1 MSSSADA
8 QARFE
13 IADDIGV
20 ITLNRP
26 RQLNAMTPEMVAEIV
41 TALDQAESRAVR
53 ALLVQAEG
61 RGFCAGRDLQGSRP
75 GEEDGGEVLDT
86 LFHPMV
92 RRVAALT
99 MPTVAAVQGA
109 CLGTGLGLALACDI
123 ILAAQDAKIGSP
135 FGKIGAVLDS
145 GGHKAFL
152 DRLGSAVAFDLI
164 YTGRFLSGTE
174 AAERGLVSRAV
185 PAQELSEVAHST
197 VATLAQGPT
206 LAFAE
211 SKRILRV
218 LSEESVS
225 LGRTLDLEAQ
235 AQSRSSATK
244 DYVEGFTAF
253 LEGRDPIFTKE

>member
-13 IADDIGV
+13 IANEVGV
-20 ITLNRP
+20 LTLNRP
-26 RQLNAMTPEMVAEIV
+26 RQLNAMTPEMVADIV
-41 TALDQAESRAVR
+41 TALDEAESRAVR
-53 ALLVQAEG
+53 AVLVQAEG
-61 RGFCAGRDLQGSRP
+61 RGFCAGRDLQGARP
-75 GEEDGGEVLDT
+75 GEEDGGEVLDS
-86 LFHPMV
+86 LFHPIV
-92 RRVAALT
+92 RRVAGLT

-109 CLGTGLGLALACDI
+109 CMGTGLGLALACDI
-123 ILAAQDAKIGSP
+123 VLAAEDAKIGSP

-152 DRLGSAVAFDLI
+152 DRLGPAVAFDLI
-164 YTGRFLSGTE
+164 YTGRFISGTE

-185 PAQELSEVAHST
+185 PLRELSELAHGM

-211 SKRILRV
+211 SKRLLRV
-218 LSEESVS
+218 LSDESVS
-225 LGRTLDLEAQ
+225 LNRTLDLEAR

-253 LEGRDPIFTKE
+253 LEKTDPTFTGE